1 MAIIATNID
10 SVFDVIR
17 KLRESNFEIVNIQF
31 NESRKYFSVRI
42 TKDNQFVKII
52 NHHNELIVM
61 SNFNNAIF
69 TNKVLIFDDLSY
81 EELK

>member
-1 MAIIATNID
+1 MAILATNID
-10 SVFDVIR
+10 SVFDIIR

-31 NESRKYFSVRI
+31 DESCGYFSIRI

-52 NHHNELIVM
+52 NHHHELIVM

-81 EELK
+81 EEIK